1 MSPWRVKMPTQNLL
15 MLQLL
20 LVRIVL
26 ATICCRFWSW
36 CLVKKLLF
44 RLEHKVSSRFWS
56 WSSGKI
62 GSWSLAIFLRWY
74 FVEVMKLNLGRD
86 FEARFV
92 KILLSFMERLMF
104 RWNFEVD
111 AWSRFWR
118 CNLIKIFV
126 WTCDMNSTL
135 GSVVPLAMFLV
146 RTEGALRRPM
156 IRDVPLYQFCSFSTF
171 FKMPLTPPP
180 PPPFVFNVWQIPI
193 LTDWE
198 ALCTALTSKIGQNKA
213 FSYLT

>member
-135 GSVVPLAMFLV
+135 GSVVPLAMFKWC
-146 RTEGALRRPM
+146 ALFLLSKKIWPSS
-156 IRDVPLYQFCSFSTF
+156 ISCEVCTSSFSMTYVRVAYCLCICICVCLLY
-171 FKMPLTPPP
+171 PVY
-180 PPPFVFNVWQIPI
+180 VF
-193 LTDWE
+193 L
-198 ALCTALTSKIGQNKA
+198 
-213 FSYLT
+213 FSDVMHI